1 MSNYNILI
9 HSVHNKNL
17 KSVDYINK
25 LYELKIENV
34 DLYNFNAYLYLKN
47 NKNLSIDDLKKY
59 RKKIIENFDSAI
71 DSYCGNP
78 VNNGKESCKCHNIS
92 TMFLEEYRE
101 GMKHVDNL
109 NKQNDENYKNQYKI
123 YEKKLEQIN
132 KDAEVYRKQL
142 ADERKTTNCDSWNSV
157 TAYCNN
163 GKHGE
168 FTEVASTESC
178 CFLGFFGYCAPDA
191 NDGKKEICKR
201 PESTITAAVNSRKI
215 EKQQTLK
222 VPKKPDV
229 IPYGQFNP
237 NINCCTNIIQNI
249 ADGSKLDQIQQKCDQ
264 VIQNIINQEQRKEG
278 DSTVKSD
285 VVLKVDQEND
295 SKGDEGGTEVNKT
308 SNTIVILIVVF
319 VVLLLLGVIGGGLF
333 YYYKNNNSGE
343 DSNTEASNT
352 EDLFIDE

>member
-9 HSVHNKNL
+9 DSVHNKNL

-34 DLYNFNAYLYLKN
+34 DLYNFKAYLYLKN

-101 GMKHVDNL
+101 GMKNVDNL
-109 NKQNDENYKNQYKI
+109 NKQNDENYKKQYKI
-123 YEKKLEQIN
+123 YEKKIKKIQD
-132 KDAEVYRKQL
+132 DAVIYRKKL
-142 ADERKTTNCDSWNSV
+142 SDEYHETNCASGGLQWTTS
-157 TAYCNN
+157 CNN
-163 GKHGE
+163 NNNPYTRQVGE
-168 FTEVASTESC
+168 YTV
-178 CFLGFFGYCAPDA
+178 
-191 NDGKKEICKR
+191 KKCGWGSYAKICKR
-201 PESTITAAVNSRKI
+201 EDKDITDLVNGQIKEQTSTVI
-215 EKQQTLK
+215 
-222 VPKKPDV
+222 VPKKPDI

-285 VVLKVDQEND
+285 VVLKVDQDND
-295 SKGDEGGTEVNKT
+295 SKDEEGDTEVNKT

-319 VVLLLLGVIGGGLF
+319 VVLLLVGVIGGGLF

-343 DSNTEASNT
+343 DSITEGSNT
-352 EDLFIDE
+352 EDSVY

>member
-1 MSNYNILI
+1 MSNYNILLDF
-9 HSVHNKNL
+9 VHNKDL

-34 DLYNFNAYLYLKN
+34 DLYNFNAYLYLKK

-92 TMFLEEYRE
+92 TMFLEEYKE
-101 GMKHVDNL
+101 GMKNVDNL
-109 NKQNDENYKNQYKI
+109 NKQNDENYKKQYQI
-123 YEKKLEQIN
+123 YQKKLEQIN
-132 KDAEVYRKQL
+132 KNAEEYRKKLQG
-142 ADERKTTNCDSWNSV
+142 EYTHTNCDTLGMPSTSCDNYSPY
-157 TAYCNN
+157 TQQKSTSYCNWF
-163 GKHGE
+163 HA
-168 FTEVASTESC
+168 TERAKCV
-178 CFLGFFGYCAPDA
+178 
-191 NDGKKEICKR
+191 R
-201 PESTITAAVNSRKI
+201 PESNITEAVKNYKI

-222 VPKKPDV
+222 EPKKPDI

-278 DSTVKSD
+278 DSTVKTD

-295 SKGDEGGTEVNKT
+295 SKGDEGDTEVNKT
-308 SNTIVILIVVF
+308 SNTIVILIVIF

-333 YYYKNNNSGE
+333 YYYKNNNLGE
-343 DSNTEASNT
+343 DSITEGSNT
-352 EDLFIDE
+352 EDSVY